1 MKFCGYT
8 TNGDLMITTIIRVVI
23 LYLFVST
30 SIRIMGKRNIG
41 ELQPTELVITLL
53 LSEFAAIPIE
63 DNSVPLLNSI
73 IPVMI
78 LISLEIIN
86 SVISMKSTK
95 FRNLSDGNAL
105 LIIKD
110 GKLDQKQ
117 LKKLRFTVDDVLSAL
132 RQKDVF
138 DINEVAFA
146 VIETNGTLSVL
157 LKPQFQNAT
166 KTDVN
171 VKTKKDGFTCP
182 VIIDGVVIK
191 KNLDYCDINSETIEK
206 ILEKKNVHK
215 KEIFLM
221 NIDKDKNA
229 EIILKE

>member
-1 MKFCGYT
+1 ML
-8 TNGDLMITTIIRVVI
+8 NTIIRVVI
-23 LYLFVST
+23 LYLFVSIA
-30 SIRIMGKRNIG
+30 IRIMGKRNIG

-63 DNSVPLLNSI
+63 DNSVPLINSL

-86 SVISMKSTK
+86 SVISMKSIK
-95 FRNLSDGNAL
+95 FRNISDGNAV

-110 GKLDQKQ
+110 GKLDQQQ
-117 LKKLRFTVDDVLSAL
+117 LRNLRFTVDDVLSAL

-138 DINEVAFA
+138 DINEVAYA
-146 VIETNGTLSVL
+146 IIETNGTLSVL

-166 KTDVN
+166 KQDVK
-171 VKTKKDGFTCP
+171 VKTKSDGYTCP
-182 VIIDGVVIK
+182 VIIDGVVLK
-191 KNLDYCDINSETIEK
+191 KNLDVLEINKEDIEK
-206 ILEKKNVHK
+206 ILEKKKVHK
-215 KEIFLM
+215 KQIFLM
-221 NIDKDKNA
+221 NIDKNKNA

>member
-1 MKFCGYT
+1 M
-8 TNGDLMITTIIRVVI
+8 LTTIIRVVI
-23 LYLFVST
+23 LYFFVT
-30 SIRIMGKRNIG
+30 IAIRIMGKRNIG

-63 DNSVPLLNSI
+63 DNSIPLINSI

-78 LISLEIIN
+78 LISLEILN
-86 SVISMKSTK
+86 SVISMKSTT

-117 LKKLRFTVDDVLSAL
+117 LKKLRLTVDDVLSAL

-138 DINEVAFA
+138 DINEVSFA

-157 LKPQFQNAT
+157 LKPEFQNAT
-166 KTDVN
+166 KKDVN
-171 VKTKKDGFTCP
+171 IKTKSDGFTCP

-191 KNLDYCDINSETIEK
+191 KNLEYCDISKETIEK

-215 KEIFLM
+215 KQVFLM
-221 NIDKDKNA
+221 NIDKSKNA